1 MSLLVL
7 AALTTLVCAY
17 GGGGYGGGGGGS
29 GGYGGGGGYGSIP
42 LAVRSYHNIRS
53 YDVPS
58 SGYSKPVY
66 VDVNANAVPVYM
78 NFRSKS
84 SYLHVNQQH
93 EGQKGSYQ
101 ESYSQDEPHVLKHTV
116 KKPVYQEVN
125 EIITPRRRI
134 TQEIQPVQEEIE
146 TLVARKS
153 YGGGHGGGYGGGMG
167 GGYGG
172 GMGGGYGGG
181 GY

>member
-1 MSLLVL
+1 LLVI
-7 AALTTLVCAY
+7 AALATLAHSY
-17 GGGGYGGGGGGS
+17 GYGGMG
-29 GGYGGGGGYGSIP
+29 GGYGGGGGYGAIP

-58 SGYSKPVY
+58 YGYSKPVY
-66 VDVNANAVPVYM
+66 VDVDANAVPIYM

-125 EIITPRRRI
+125 EIITPYRRI
-134 TQEIQPVQEEIE
+134 TQEIKPVQEEIE

-153 YGGGHGGGYGGGMG
+153 YGGGGGYGGGMG

-181 GY
+181 Y

>member
-1 MSLLVL
+1 MFKLIVLV
-7 AALTTLVCAY
+7 ALVALVHGY
-17 GGGGYGGGGGGS
+17 GGGYGGGGGG
-29 GGYGGGGGYGSIP
+29 YGGGGYGSIP
-42 LAVRSYHNIRS
+42 LAVRSYHNIRT

-58 SGYSKPVY
+58 YGYSKPVY
-66 VDVNANAVPVYM
+66 VDVDSSAIPIYM

-84 SYLHVNQQH
+84 SYLKLNQQH

-101 ESYSQDEPHVLKHTV
+101 ESYSQDEPHYLKHTV

-125 EIITPRRRI
+125 EVITPYRKIR
-134 TQEIQPVQEEIE
+134 QEIRPVQEEIE
-146 TLVARKS
+146 TMVARKA
-153 YGGGHGGGYGGGMG
+153 YGGGGYG

-181 GY
+181 GEYY